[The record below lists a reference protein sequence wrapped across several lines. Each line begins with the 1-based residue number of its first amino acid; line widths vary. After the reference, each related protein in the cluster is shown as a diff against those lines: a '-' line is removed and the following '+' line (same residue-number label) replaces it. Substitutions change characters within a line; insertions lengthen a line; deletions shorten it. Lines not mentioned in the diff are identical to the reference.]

1 MFLAH
6 HGLASEAALH
16 GGDPF
21 EDEDDDE
28 YEDDCGASHILDQLH
43 EAEVHMQLLVT
54 VEQS

>member
-1 MFLAH
+1 MCITMFLAH

-28 YEDDCGASHILDQLH
+28 YEDDFEASHILK
-43 EAEVHMQLLVT
+43 
-54 VEQS
+54 